1 MLEITTAAAEQL
13 QAALEGAGEQEN
25 ACIRIVVA
33 ARGVELTIDEQR
45 EGDTTVKHQ
54 DKVLVVLDP
63 VAAEA
68 LGDRKIDFD
77 QETSRFVFA

>member
-1 MLEITTAAAEQL
+1 MLEITTTAAEQL
-13 QAALEGAGEQEN
+13 QAALTEAGEQEN

-45 EGDTTVKHQ
+45 EGDATVKHQ